1 MQQCRV
7 LCVVNWHFFESL
19 TTLKLH
25 CRFHCHKPFIAIPPV
40 EILIPECSTVGQ
52 HTLLN
57 PESLP
62 YRNFSSTSLLNHITL
77 YPSPT
82 WYELICIQHHPK
94 LVPFWACHLFA
105 WKTLSWITVFLTFS
119 FVTES
124 SHLSSLNVGMYAE
137 HSTFPATNTN
147 FYLCSGVHV
156 CSGPHHLHSFSET
169 QLLVTLCRS
178 LFDFYERGFVLSL

>member
-57 PESLP
+57 PESLS
-62 YRNFSSTSLLNHITL
+62 YRNFSSTSVLNHITL
-77 YPSPT
+77 YPSTT
-82 WYELICIQHHPK
+82 WYELICIQHQPK

-105 WKTLSWITVFLTFS
+105 WKTLSWITVFLTLS

-124 SHLSSLNVGMYAE
+124 SHFSSLNVLACMQ
-137 HSTFPATNTN
+137 NTPH
-147 FYLCSGVHV
+147 FLLLIPIFISVLV
-156 CSGPHHLHSFSET
+156 CMCVLDHITYIPFLK
-169 QLLVTLCRS
+169 LRS
-178 LFDFYERGFVLSL
+178 W